1 MTKLQQFLSL
11 LGAALGALA
20 WAFSRGRR
28 SARIE
33 QQDEAVKQAQ
43 NAKEVRDDIQ
53 SKSTGAVRAEL
64 DDKWVRRPP
73 GK

>member
-11 LGAALGALA
+11 LGAALGAIA

-28 SARIE
+28 SANMDR
-33 QQDEAVKQAQ
+33 QAEAVEQVKK
-43 NAKEVRDDIQ
+43 AKEVRDDIQ
-53 SKSTGAVRAEL
+53 SKSTDAVRSDLA
-64 DDKWVRRPP
+64 DKWVRRPP